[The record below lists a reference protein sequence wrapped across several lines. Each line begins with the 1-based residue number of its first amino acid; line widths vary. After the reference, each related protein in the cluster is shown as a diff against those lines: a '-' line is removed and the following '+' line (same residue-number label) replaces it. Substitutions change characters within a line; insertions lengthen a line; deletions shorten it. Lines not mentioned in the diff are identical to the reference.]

1 MPNSVTIIDPALAGG
16 GIGLT
21 PPATAGTTAQ
31 NCHDDKLD
39 ELIRYLSIS
48 VPAKLEELTLR
59 IDAVAQHWQEASRIG
74 KEVHNALVNSLSA
87 NPSRFLIG
95 GVEYDNFAKLNER
108 VNEVVSVTLEKVAET
123 KQFIIDEVEKAT
135 VFDNIEIVE

>member
-16 GIGLT
+16 GIGLNPT
-21 PPATAGTTAQ
+21 QNQTTTT
-31 NCHDDKLD
+31 NCCDDKLD

-59 IDAVAQHWQEASRIG
+59 IDAVAAHWQEASRIG
-74 KEVHNALVNSLSA
+74 KEVHNALINSLSA

-95 GVEYDNFAKLNER
+95 GVEYDNFAKLNEKLQ
-108 VNEVVSVTLEKVAET
+108 EVVSNTLDKVEET
-123 KQFIIDEVEKAT
+123 KQFISDEVSKAT

>member
-1 MPNSVTIIDPALAGG
+1 MPNSVIIIDPALAGG

-21 PPATAGTTAQ
+21 PTQNQPTTT
-31 NCHDDKLD
+31 NCCDDKLD

-59 IDAVAQHWQEASRIG
+59 IDAVAAHWQEASRIG
-74 KEVHNALVNSLSA
+74 KEVHNALINSLSA

-108 VNEVVSVTLEKVAET
+108 LQEVVSNTLDKVEET
-123 KQFIIDEVEKAT
+123 KQFILDEVSKAT

>member
-1 MPNSVTIIDPALAGG
+1 MPNSVIVIDPTLAGG
-16 GIGLT
+16 GVGLT
-21 PPATAGTTAQ
+21 PTQNQTTTT
-31 NCHDDKLD
+31 NCCDDKLD

-59 IDAVAQHWQEASRIG
+59 IDAVAAHWQEASRIG
-74 KEVHNALVNSLSA
+74 KEVHNALINSLSS

-108 VNEVVSVTLEKVAET
+108 LQEVVSDTLDRVEET
-123 KQFIIDEVEKAT
+123 RQFILDEVNKAT

>member
-16 GIGLT
+16 GVGLNPT
-21 PPATAGTTAQ
+21 QNQTTTT
-31 NCHDDKLD
+31 NCCDDKLD

-59 IDAVAQHWQEASRIG
+59 IDAVAAHWQEASRIG
-74 KEVHNALVNSLSA
+74 KEVHNALINSLSA

-108 VNEVVSVTLEKVAET
+108 LQEVVSNTLDRVEET
-123 KQFIIDEVEKAT
+123 KQFILDEVSKAT

>member
-1 MPNSVTIIDPALAGG
+1 MPNSVIIIDPTLAGG
-16 GIGLT
+16 GVGLT
-21 PPATAGTTAQ
+21 PTQNQTTTT
-31 NCHDDKLD
+31 NCCDDKLD

-59 IDAVAQHWQEASRIG
+59 IDAVAAHWQEASRIG
-74 KEVHNALVNSLSA
+74 KEVHNALINSLSA

-108 VNEVVSVTLEKVAET
+108 LQEVVCDTLDRVEET
-123 KQFIIDEVEKAT
+123 RQFILDEVSKAT